1 MAAIAVPSPRPA
13 APKITVEEY
22 LERERRATVRHEYVD
37 GEVLEMPGETP
48 THNEIAGNIYRKL
61 GNNFEARACKVYMEG
76 IRVRVTPT
84 RYRYPDVVALCGQA
98 QFDSDNP
105 PALLNP
111 FVIFEVLSPSTEEF
125 DKDENFV
132 EYRQVASLTD
142 YVLVAQD
149 EALVIHYTRTAPNRW
164 ALTEYTD
171 LSDAF
176 MLASLEVTLA
186 LTDVY
191 RQIVF

>member
-1 MAAIAVPSPRPA
+1 MAAIAVPSPRPT
-13 APKITVEEY
+13 APKITVAEY
-22 LERERRATVRHEYVD
+22 LEQERRATVRHEYVD

-61 GNNFEARACKVYMEG
+61 GNIFEERACKVYMEG

-84 RYRYPDVVALCGQA
+84 QYRYPDVVAFCGAA

-111 FVIFEVLSPSTEEF
+111 FVIFEVLSPSTEGF
-125 DKDENFV
+125 DRDEKFV
-132 EYRQVASLTD
+132 EYRQVASVTD
-142 YVLVAQD
+142 YILVAQD

-164 ALTEYTD
+164 TLTEYTTLTD
-171 LSDAF
+171 VF
-176 MLASLEVTLA
+176 TLASLEVTLT

-191 RQIVF
+191 RKIAF